1 MEQSL
6 ISIITVTRNRGALLK
21 RCIDSILGQTY
32 QNIEH
37 IIVDGASTDNTD
49 EVIAS
54 YSDKRLIYIKLETN
68 LSVPESAYIGFTKS
82 KGKYITFLDS
92 DDEYLPTKIEK
103 QYQLIE
109 NLPIDYGMVYCWM
122 SYHDDKTNKLL
133 KIHKPQLRGFVGDE
147 TVEKPVVSG
156 TPTFFIKR
164 YVFQELGGW
173 RNDTGII
180 SDWEFSARLC
190 QKWKVDYVP
199 ESLVNVYINHEY
211 QRMSDSA
218 YYSNYYQNSI
228 LFHNHFLHEFNDIFE
243 KYPKKKKY
251 HLEALVNNYFYTSQ
265 YKAGWEKYFELLKI
279 GFSFKN
285 LIRPFYVI
293 FRKKIIKYEK

>member
-6 ISIITVTRNRGALLK
+6 ISIITITRNRGALLK
-21 RCIDSILGQTY
+21 RCIDSVLGQTY

-122 SYHDDKTNKLL
+122 SYYDDKTNKLL
-133 KIHKPQLRGFVGDE
+133 KIHNPQLRGFVGDE

-164 YVFQELGGW
+164 FVFQELGGW

-199 ESLVNVYINHEY
+199 ESLVNVYINHGY

-218 YYSNYYQNSI
+218 YYSNYCQKYI

-251 HLEALVNNYFYTSQ
+251 HLEALVNNYFYTNQ
-265 YKAGWEKYFELLKI
+265 YKAGWGKYFELLKI

-293 FRKKIIKYEK
+293 FRKNFIKYEK

>member
-21 RCIDSILGQTY
+21 RCIDSVLGQTY

-68 LSVPESAYIGFTKS
+68 LSVSESAYIGFTKS

-92 DDEYLPTKIEK
+92 DDEYLPTKVEK

-109 NLPIDYGMVYCWM
+109 NLPNDYGMVYCWM
-122 SYHDDKTNKLL
+122 SYYDDKTNKLL
-133 KIHKPQLRGFVGDE
+133 KIHDPQLRGFVGDE

-164 YVFQELGGW
+164 FVFQELGGW
-173 RNDTGII
+173 RNDAGII

-218 YYSNYYQNSI
+218 YYSNYCQNSI

-251 HLEALVNNYFYTSQ
+251 HLEALVNNYFYTNQ
-265 YKAGWEKYFELLKI
+265 YKAGWGKYFELLKI

-293 FRKKIIKYEK
+293 FRKNFIKYEK

>member
-21 RCIDSILGQTY
+21 RCIDSVLGQTY

-68 LSVPESAYIGFTKS
+68 LSVPESVYIGFTKS

-109 NLPIDYGMVYCWM
+109 NLPNDYGMVYCWM
-122 SYHDDKTNKLL
+122 SYYNHKTNKFL
-133 KIHKPQLRGFVGDE
+133 KIHNPQLRGFVGND
-147 TVEKPVVSG
+147 TVEKPVVTG
-156 TPTFFIKR
+156 TPSFFIKR
-164 YVFQELGGW
+164 FIFQELGGW
-173 RNDTGII
+173 RNNIGII

-190 QKWKVDYVP
+190 QKWKIDYVP
-199 ESLVNVYINHEY
+199 ESLVNVYINHQY

-218 YYSNYYQNSI
+218 YYSNYCQNSI

-293 FRKKIIKYEK
+293 FRKKIYKI